1 MKDSLCYFVKSIF
14 FVFFVNFPYCY
25 LFVKRKTLSVCQLLI
40 KILFRLVHIKIQL
53 EVLEVID
60 MLDMDMDM
68 NLIQE
73 ANTGLDM
80 CILNQDLD
88 TIQLRSLV

>member
-1 MKDSLCYFVKSIF
+1 MLLCKKYFFCIFRKFSIL
-14 FVFFVNFPYCY
+14 
-25 LFVKRKTLSVCQLLI
+25 LFICEKENSVCQLLI

-80 CILNQDLD
+80 CILNRDLD
-88 TIQLRSLV
+88 TIQLRNLV